1 MIVDERDNQPVFIG
15 RVGEN
20 NSRPVPFYIG
30 DILEKYP
37 DAVFSLMHKR
47 YGDQAGYPVN
57 NTFFDIEENLL
68 IWRPQSGDLADEG
81 IGELQIKA
89 TYNGDI
95 LKTKVYKTETKE
107 ALDDSADPPE
117 PWESWVEQ
125 IEDAA
130 AAAEQAA
137 EEAEAAVAHEPIIG
151 LNGNWYTWDPET
163 EEYVDTENP
172 SRGSD
177 ATPDL
182 IAKAYANLT
191 FPVSKGTQCYY
202 SGKLYE
208 AKQDIAT
215 SEAWTAAHWQETTI
229 EEQERALK
237 SEIQEKA
244 PVIIVDTEEKTY
256 HEDLTDIQK
265 ITFIG
270 NSKAF
275 SNARFSNGKNL
286 MPYGNNSKTYKDVSI
301 LLEGRFITYNG
312 VSSGYGNTN
321 ILNQEIDPLPAGN
334 YKFILELSSE
344 VPDHAKTRL
353 FIKYSSNPSL
363 LVEVVSKYIA
373 HSDVYEFTATS
384 EFYCLVLDVAVAG
397 TPSYSYDNF
406 RMWMGLYKSSDVITD
421 TEQTVDEGETYDY
434 ESSGIEQLNKVDTM
448 QHESIVRYYADTKTY
463 VDNLKINIDEKL
475 PFITPEL
482 FGAVGDGITDDG
494 VSINL
499 CLAYASANGK
509 TVRGYKNYKTSVP
522 VIISGSNL
530 DIFINDVNYTGNT
543 NSAVIITGMFNTIKL
558 KRIQSGYN
566 GLTMLPT
573 PSVQSSYNNISVDR
587 IEAANHGVVL
597 DHTTNN
603 GGNILYNTFTIEYI
617 SATNGNG
624 YHKVDDVSIPGYVG
638 ECNYYNTK
646 FNIPNGWA
654 AYNVYGRMYNFCM
667 ETNVLNGIYISGNV
681 LLSCYGFR
689 TRELTDKITYQI
701 NGYTEF
707 QGGTLLKIVGD
718 GTKVHFVSEDGI
730 PYAAIDVSEMY
741 DCKDF
746 NDEESSDVYFGN
758 LTFSSIDAPIRIGNA
773 ETHNGYQTIGQK
785 MIILSGKK
793 ICVPAYQLE
802 YEITE
807 TNYDMRDAQVLA
819 NNAKVYA
826 TKMIIGVDNCIIH
839 LPTSYCPMGYAS
851 FIVDQTDH
859 TCTIYKEGDDVT
871 PIFEGASLG
880 VGVYKLDAYADP
892 ESSKM
897 AITKPNYEH
906 QYYDTTNEKWE
917 ITKLL

>member
-1 MIVDERDNQPVFIG
+1 MGNIVKAV
-15 RVGEN
+15 VGKNGKIIKTAPLYQYDYGQILQIEGIELPAAYQVHFSN
-20 NSRPVPFYIG
+20 DPMGDSTTSIG
-30 DILEKYP
+30 DESGVTIP
-37 DAVFSLMHKR
+37 DTYLASGETVYAWLFLHTGEDDGETVLNIVIPVR
-47 YGDQAGYPVN
+47 QRAAITNETPTPQQQGEIDQI
-57 NTFFDIEENLL
+57 IEELN
-68 IWRPQSGDLADEG
+68 
-81 IGELQIKA
+81 
-89 TYNGDI
+89 
-95 LKTKVYKTETKE
+95 E
-107 ALDDSADPPE
+107 AVDAA
-117 PWESWVEQ
+117 
-125 IEDAA
+125 EDAQA
-130 AAAEQAA
+130 AAEEAAEQA
-137 EEAEAAVAHEPIIG
+137 EAQVEKYPVIVDGYWAFWDEASEQYVKSNQKAQGPKGDPGDPGDPSSLIDDTSTG
-151 LNGNWYTWDPET
+151 LDKAW
-163 EEYVDTENP
+163 
-172 SRGSD
+172 SASKSSQLLSD
-177 ATPDL
+177 
-182 IAKAYANLT
+182 
-191 FPVSKGTQCYY
+191 
-202 SGKLYE
+202 
-208 AKQDIAT
+208 
-215 SEAWTAAHWQETTI
+215 
-229 EEQERALK
+229 
-237 SEIQEKA
+237 IQGKA
-244 PVIIVDTEEKTY
+244 PAIIVDTEEKTY

-275 SNARFSNGKNL
+275 SNARFTNGKNL
-286 MPYGNNSKTYKDVSI
+286 MPYGNNSITYKDVSI

-321 ILNQEIDPLPAGN
+321 ILNQEINPLPAGN

-344 VPDHAKTRL
+344 VPNHAKTRL
-353 FIKYSSNPSL
+353 YIKYSSNPSQF
-363 LVEVVSKYIA
+363 VEVVGKYIA

-384 EFYCLVLDVAVAG
+384 EFYCLALDVAVAG

-522 VIISGSNL
+522 VVISGSNL

-573 PSVQSSYNNISVDR
+573 PSVQSSYNYISVDR
-587 IEAANHGVVL
+587 IEATNHGVVL
-597 DHTTNN
+597 DHTSNN

-730 PYAAIDVSEMY
+730 PYSAIDVSEMY

-773 ETHNGYQTIGQK
+773 ETVNGYQTIGQK

-807 TNYDMRDAQVLA
+807 ANYDMRDAQVLA

-839 LPTSYCPMGYAS
+839 LPTSYCPMGYSS

-871 PIFEGASLG
+871 PIFNGTSLG
-880 VGVYKLDAYADP
+880 AGVYKLDAYADP

-897 AITKPNYEH
+897 AITKPTYEH
-906 QYYDTTNEKWE
+906 QYYDTTNVKWE